1 MWSNLELDGLSG
13 VLLLESR
20 LRDSRLGRTRYS
32 REDLSSEG
40 SCEQSLCYLDH
51 KLLRSLWGCDA
62 VSGYA
67 PGDPF
72 PPPQRRKLVST

>member
-13 VLLLESR
+13 VLLPESR

-40 SCEQSLCYLDH
+40 S
-51 KLLRSLWGCDA
+51 
-62 VSGYA
+62 
-67 PGDPF
+67 
-72 PPPQRRKLVST
+72 